1 MNKEASWVKST
12 CAYCGVGCGIEAR
25 INNKGQLD
33 IKGDDQHPANKGK
46 LCTKGLTLAET
57 LINDNRMLTP
67 QILNKPVSWNEA
79 LDEAALQLQD
89 VINHYGANAVAFYVS
104 GQLLTEDYY
113 VINKLAKGFIGTAN
127 IDTNSRLCMS
137 SAVAGH
143 QRAFG
148 EDCVAGC
155 YDDLEAAEV
164 VILTGSN
171 LAWCHPVLFQRL
183 KQAQKE
189 HQTKIVVIDPR
200 HTASC
205 DIADLHLAITPG
217 SDVALFNG
225 LLSYLHNNNK
235 FDQDYINAHTHNIE
249 ATLATA
255 LTQDTN
261 VSQLTGISEEQLH
274 TFYQLFANHPRTVT
288 VYSQGVNQSTSGTDK
303 VNAIINC
310 HLATGRIGKPGATP
324 FSITG
329 QPNAMGGREVGGLAT
344 TLAAHLSFDR
354 HDHWQLLSD
363 FWQTDKLVTQPGLKA
378 VDMFDAIAAGTIK
391 AVWIIATNPAASL
404 PNSNKINQA
413 LAQCPCVIVSDCV
426 NDNDTLRHATIKLPA
441 QGWSEKSG
449 TVTNS
454 ERCISRQ
461 RRLLPTQGEA
471 KPDWWIINQI
481 ANRMGFKDSFN
492 YTNEAQIFAEHVA
505 LTSENNHPNQTPRL
519 LNLSGLSHL
528 TQHDYDSLL
537 PQQWPINGDGI
548 THQRLFSD
556 GIFPTQDGRA
566 HFIATPYRPLATNT
580 STDYPL
586 LLNTGRI
593 RDQWHTM
600 TRTGLSASL
609 AHHIQEPLI
618 SIHPQDAKQYQLNN
632 NQLVSVNSQY
642 SNAIFRVRI
651 STDVQPHNVFIAIHW
666 TQQTSSSGSICA
678 LIGDQRDPI
687 SGQPEYK
694 ATAVQLTPLTY
705 TTDAILTTTEAL
717 TLTDLPPQTALYW
730 VCKKV
735 KTGYQYCISSHLTPS
750 ALEHILMSYFMK
762 STQQHLR
769 AITHQ
774 SRRAVVIENAYCI
787 SSLNIHPHDSHH
799 YLTSSPNIIAMHR
812 YDLELHHFLNGD
824 DNLAATDIICTC
836 KQITRQQLVSTI
848 TDKKIQDVETLSCVT
863 TAGTGCG
870 GCLNELETLLKPN
883 KTDEIREQNYKR
895 KHL

>member
-1 MNKEASWVKST
+1 MKKESSWIKST
-12 CAYCGVGCGIEAR
+12 CAYCGVGCGIKSR
-25 INNKGQLD
+25 INNNGQLD
-33 IKGDDQHPANKGK
+33 IKGDEEHPANKGK

-67 QILNKPVSWNEA
+67 QILNKPVGWNEA

-89 VINHYGANAVAFYVS
+89 VINHYGANAVAFYIS

-189 HQTKIVVIDPR
+189 HNTKIVVIDPR

-225 LLSYLHNNNK
+225 LLSYLHNHNK
-235 FDQDYINAHTHNIE
+235 FDQDYINAHTNNIE

-288 VYSQGVNQSTSGTDK
+288 VYSQGVNQSVSGTDK

-505 LTSENNHPNQTPRL
+505 LTSVNNHPNQTPRL

-528 TQHDYDSLL
+528 TEHDYDSLL

-556 GIFPTQDGRA
+556 GVFPTKDGRA
-566 HFIATPYRPLATNT
+566 CFIATPYHPLITQRSA
-580 STDYPL
+580 SYPL
-586 LLNTGRI
+586 LLNTGRV

-600 TRTGLSASL
+600 TRTGLAASL
-609 AHHIQEPLI
+609 ADHIQQPLI
-618 SIHPQDAKQYQLNN
+618 SVHPTDANHYHIND
-632 NQLVSVNSQY
+632 NQLVTVTSHSGE
-642 SNAIFRVRI
+642 AIFRVRI
-651 STDVQPHNVFIAIHW
+651 TTDVSPKQAFIAIHW
-666 TQQTSSSGSICA
+666 TQQNASTGSVCA
-678 LIGDQRDPI
+678 LIDEQCDPI
-687 SGQPEYK
+687 SGQPQYK
-694 ATAVQLTPLTY
+694 ATAIQLTPLTY
-705 TTDAILTTTEAL
+705 TTDAILTTTKAVA
-717 TLTDLPPQTALYW
+717 LTDLPSSTALYW

-735 KTGYQYCISSHLTPS
+735 KAGYQYCISSNLTPS
-750 ALEHILMSYFMK
+750 ALEQILMMYFMH
-762 STQQHLR
+762 STQHDLR
-769 AITHQ
+769 AITHN
-774 SRRAVVIENAYCI
+774 SRRAVIFEHGRSI
-787 SSLNIHPHDSHH
+787 RSLLILPHDNHH
-799 YLTSSPNIIAMHR
+799 HFTTSSNIIDHDIN
-812 YDLELHHFLNGD
+812 DLKVHQFLNGED
-824 DNLAATDIICTC
+824 KLIDTDIVCVC
-836 KQITRQQLVSTI
+836 KQITKQQLIDTI
-848 TDKKIQDVETLSCVT
+848 ASNKVQDLSTLSRIT

-870 GCLNELETLLKPN
+870 SCCTEIENLLNN
-883 KTDEIREQNYKR
+883 NQD
-895 KHL
+895 